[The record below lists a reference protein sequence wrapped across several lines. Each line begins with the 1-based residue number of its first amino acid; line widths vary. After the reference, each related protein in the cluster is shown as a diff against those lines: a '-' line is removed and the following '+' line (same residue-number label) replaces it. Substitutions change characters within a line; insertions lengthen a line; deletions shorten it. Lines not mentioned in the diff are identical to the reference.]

1 MTNNPNTIL
10 LLESGDLEV
19 YQGKDPRRYYH
30 SGYQNEGP
38 EVLHEWL
45 STKRIVKMAQGE
57 EYKTRYYVFEYS
69 TPSYPIDVSDIVEIL
84 PDKKI
89 SHGKFAKN
97 IDMLGYFKEPVRD
110 DYEVWQELKDLVDAG
125 CTIEQLKLHF
135 TINRK

>member
-1 MTNNPNTIL
+1 MINNPNTIL

-57 EYKTRYYVFEYS
+57 KRKLAEHLDNTGKFPIDFPVMS
-69 TPSYPIDVSDIVEIL
+69 PIDVSDIVEIL

-97 IDMLGYFKEPVRD
+97 IDMLGYFKEPVR
-110 DYEVWQELKDLVDAG
+110 EVDV
-125 CTIEQLKLHF
+125 T
-135 TINRK
+135 